1 VNDFVAATMFLLLTS
16 VCQPIPTRLKGKT
29 LMDQPTSAN
38 AVTCVTQRKLK
49 PQGLGAI
56 LTDMS

>member
-1 VNDFVAATMFLLLTS
+1 M
-16 VCQPIPTRLKGKT
+16 
-29 LMDQPTSAN
+29 PTSTD